1 MTKMLGQAAIVGV
14 LAFAIAL
21 AALSLWH
28 TRSNNVTDAS
38 RQASH
43 LADSRNAAQDE
54 KNIWEKTSTV
64 TNVLLAI
71 IAVVQIFLVLNA
83 NESARISA
91 NAAVR
96 AADTSTQANNLSR
109 QSLIAD
115 QRPWIAVS
123 FEPAGPITWSAG
135 GLQVSYKVTLKN
147 IGKSPALNL
156 KHIQGV
162 TLPFDADLLA
172 EQATLRRLIAANNT
186 GAINLMPGE
195 EIQLIGHIQ
204 KTRDEVTRS
213 AAAWGGDGPKLI
225 QPVLVGAADY
235 KTSFDDDIRTTGF
248 IYEVGFWDPTKGI
261 TVTAM
266 DPLADGD
273 IPPERVRIRR
283 RPNIDAQ
290 VN

>member
-1 MTKMLGQAAIVGV
+1 MAPI
-14 LAFAIAL
+14 
-21 AALSLWH
+21 
-28 TRSNNVTDAS
+28 
-38 RQASH
+38 
-43 LADSRNAAQDE
+43 
-54 KNIWEKTSTV
+54 
-64 TNVLLAI
+64 TNVVLAI
-71 IAVVQIFLVLNA
+71 IAVVQILLVLNA

-123 FEPAGPITWSAG
+123 FEPAGPITWPAG
-135 GLQVSYKVTLKN
+135 GLQISYKDTLKN

-156 KHIQGV
+156 KHVQGIALALDID
-162 TLPFDADLLA
+162 LP
-172 EQATLRRLIAANNT
+172 EQASLRRLIAANNT

-195 EIQLIGHIQ
+195 EIQVIGHIQ
-204 KTRDEVTRS
+204 RSRDEVTRS
-213 AAAWGGDGPKLI
+213 AAAWAGDGPSGSR
-225 QPVLVGAADY
+225 PVLIGAADY
-235 KTSFDDDIRTTGF
+235 KTSFDDEVRTTGF
-248 IYEVGFWDPTKGI
+248 IYEVGFWDPAKGI

-266 DPLADGD
+266 DPLADGE

-283 RPNIDAQ
+283 RPNIDAP